1 MLYSWPEENPL
12 NLAKVNFFFRKK
24 KSEYANIYIY
34 IYDWWIYIY
43 IWLMNFLLLDGI
55 YGEAS
60 THEDYGIVVTV
71 NPHLAA
77 GMQSLQ

>member
-1 MLYSWPEENPL
+1 
-12 NLAKVNFFFRKK
+12 
-24 KSEYANIYIY
+24 
-34 IYDWWIYIY
+34 
-43 IWLMNFLLLDGI
+43 MNFLLLDGI